1 MINSLLSLLKSDRST
16 LEIVK
21 DSGVSYQ
28 KIDDIRNNNS
38 PLGKLTLA
46 ESYALLYYPKS
57 PIPVRIF
64 RGHKGKFKAYYDL
77 VYEDVAKGEY
87 NVLGSFGSNTGLS
100 VEDALAVMGIESV
113 DDYFSIDCGWK
124 DFDYN
129 YLKVIPSDPSLFFES
144 KAKYELFIMN
154 KKLHGLFVTEALW
167 LDFVSRCR
175 ELIKYS
181 TLASEDDDYFN
192 WPELYIDLN
201 EKLSTCDFNIGD
213 VVTVDIR
220 KEHTKSGNPEAVNV
234 GVLVELP
241 IPYNT
246 KQEKDSKLI
255 IDSDYPINSKGSYK
269 LSSSTQILIDE
280 LIISRNE
287 LIDNLELGVKSSQ
300 TLELFANPTIKGCE
314 KYKLPPDILKK
325 KDLLYDLSLDEF
337 TGLLNMLN
345 TSLISLKN
353 YGYSQKNNHP
363 LSLDCLG
370 LSLIMRLIIEES
382 AQLRYMFY
390 KDKKSLYF
398 EKSNM
403 KDLDDCID
411 IVKLKSTKQSK
422 LKNKEHSPKIWYK
435 EDHDTIWNLIE
446 SNLPVGYYGLYTEL
460 CNNCHASRM
469 RYEYEDAKNILD
481 MYKKFIYPLTVDF
494 LKIYNHYFLDNYFNI
509 EYKTFSQPK
518 HIINNKKNKK
528 KKTHFKQVD

>member
-1 MINSLLSLLKSDRST
+1 MINSLLSLLNSDISSKE
-16 LEIVK
+16 LANE
-21 DSGVSYQ
+21 SGVSYQ
-28 KIDDIRNNNS
+28 KIEDIRNNNS

-46 ESYALLYYPKS
+46 ESYALLYSPKI

-87 NVLGSFGSNTGLS
+87 NVLGSFGSNTGLT

-167 LDFVSRCR
+167 LAFVSRCR

-192 WPELYIDLN
+192 WSELYIDIN
-201 EKLSTCDFNIGD
+201 ENLLTSDFKIGD

-220 KEHTKSGNPEAVNV
+220 KEHTKSGKSEAVNV
-234 GVLVELP
+234 GVLIELP
-241 IPYNT
+241 IPYNPE
-246 KQEKDSKLI
+246 QEKDSKLI
-255 IDSDYPINSKGSYK
+255 IDLDYPINSKGSYK

-287 LIDNLELGVKSSQ
+287 LIDNLEFGVNNFNN
-300 TLELFANPTIKGCE
+300 TLALYGNISIKGVG
-314 KYKLPPDILKK
+314 KDALDPIILQK
-325 KDLLYDLSLDEF
+325 KDLLFDLAKDEF
-337 TGLLNMLN
+337 TGLLNMAN

-353 YGYSQKNNHP
+353 YGYNQKNNHP

-370 LSLIMRLIIEES
+370 LSLVMRLIIEES
-382 AQLRYMFY
+382 AQLRYMY
-390 KDKKSLYF
+390 YSDKTLSYF
-398 EKSNM
+398 DSCNM
-403 KDLDDCID
+403 KSLDDCIE
-411 IVKLKSTKQSK
+411 IVKIKVIKQSNIKNNISSDRYWYAKDFPSIKK
-422 LKNKEHSPKIWYK
+422 LI
-435 EDHDTIWNLIE
+435 LG
-446 SNLPVGYYGLYTEL
+446 NLPIGYYDLYTDL
-460 CNNCHASRM
+460 CNDCHASRM
-469 RYEYEDAKNILD
+469 SYEYPDVKNILD
-481 MYKKFIYPLTVDF
+481 VYKEFIYPLTVDF
-494 LKIYNHYFLDNYFNI
+494 NKIYNHYFLN
-509 EYKTFSQPK
+509 EP
-518 HIINNKKNKK
+518 HIIDYKKFTYPKM
-528 KKTHFKQVD
+528 